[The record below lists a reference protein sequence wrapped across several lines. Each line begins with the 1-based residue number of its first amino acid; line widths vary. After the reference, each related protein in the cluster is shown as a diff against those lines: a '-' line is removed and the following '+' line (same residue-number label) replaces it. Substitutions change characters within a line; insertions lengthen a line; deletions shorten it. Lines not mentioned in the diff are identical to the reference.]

1 MRRARFQD
9 YFAAL
14 YLEDRKDVFEQ
25 YALCWKVGK
34 LAKRLL
40 ELYLKTAKCQ
50 YLGHFELHVRE
61 RNTGTVRRLVA
72 HRKRGR
78 AVFLGWWHLDQMDVV
93 QCSLSWWKEEK
104 TGDEQ
109 QQI

>member
-61 RNTGTVRRLVA
+61 RNTGTVRRWRLDATVSHVTGEGRFGCSQEEGAGCLPWVVA
-72 HRKRGR
+72 SGPDGCC
-78 AVFLGWWHLDQMDVV
+78 AV
-93 QCSLSWWKEEK
+93 
-104 TGDEQ
+104 
-109 QQI
+109 